1 MGCLS
6 PGFWK
11 PEQRRAARS
20 QSCPQGTSA
29 GVQSIALSW
38 VWLRPVNCSLRPPME
53 HAFSLAVTILL
64 GAASIAFPQAE
75 PERDPG
81 RAATINLQEAII
93 STKQGQR
100 AAARLKAQWAP
111 ELAVLEKA
119 QAEIKS
125 RHGWWPFRRT
135 MSRKQKA
142 IEARKIDEKARALQR
157 HREDDRA
164 AVEIEQKRIFNEL
177 GRRMHTLLENYARDH
192 GYSAIFEAGNPQS
205 PVLVTQ
211 NDITGEVVNLYDRL
225 YPVEP

>member
-1 MGCLS
+1 MNCCLR
-6 PGFWK
+6 F
-11 PEQRRAARS
+11 
-20 QSCPQGTSA
+20 
-29 GVQSIALSW
+29 
-38 VWLRPVNCSLRPPME
+38 PME

-119 QAEIKS
+119 QAEIKAEREKLERKS
-125 RHGWWPFRRT
+125 KRRHGWWPFRRT
-135 MSRKQKA
+135 MSRKRKA
-142 IEARKIDEKARALQR
+142 IEARKIDEKAKALQR